1 MKMVFDVAR
10 LISRQPQGWA
20 KSSAFCLALAL
31 VATAGCSKSSP
42 PPQAVAPPVSS
53 DSTSARQAQAPAPV
67 PVPGGTQPVVA
78 ADADDSQKTLQGLN
92 RALLGWTIRNR
103 RHPQTFEEFAGSAG
117 FQIPAPPA
125 GKKYS
130 LSPRGFVILVNN

>member
-10 LISRQPQGWA
+10 LVSRQPQGWA
-20 KSSAFCLALAL
+20 MVSVFCLALVLA
-31 VATAGCSKSSP
+31 AAAGCSKSSP

-53 DSTSARQAQAPAPV
+53 DSTSAQPTQAPAPV
-67 PVPGGTQPVVA
+67 PVPGSQPVVA
-78 ADADDSQKTLQGLN
+78 ADADDPQKTLQGLN
-92 RALLGWTIRNR
+92 RALMGWTIRNN
-103 RHPQTFEEFAGSAG
+103 RHPGTFEEFANSAG

-130 LSPRGFVILVNN
+130 LSDRGFVILVDN